1 MGLNRT
7 VDEPSAPPVKEFSQ
21 QRGAVEREEV
31 EPKRLEEVEEEQDR
45 PCKRVEHQ
53 ELEHETAKLLLPREP

>member
-1 MGLNRT
+1 M
-7 VDEPSAPPVKEFSQ
+7 
-21 QRGAVEREEV
+21 